1 MAAVVSVHSYRGG
14 TGKSNVSAN
23 LAALAALRG
32 KRVAVVD
39 TDVPSPGVHVL
50 FGLAEKQVTR
60 TLNDYLY
67 GQCEIADAAVL
78 VSPPEVRA
86 AGGTLYVVPASMNA
100 AEIGR
105 VLREGYDVSR
115 LNDGFSALLDDLNL
129 DLLVIDT
136 HPGLNEETLLS
147 IAISDAAVLLLRPD
161 EQDFLGT
168 AVTVEVARKLG
179 VPNLLLVLNKV
190 LATTDADALRRDVE
204 RAFRA
209 DVAAV
214 LPQSEEL
221 MRLGSRGLIGLTRPE
236 HAWSRQVA
244 TLANRLVDLAEES
257 P

>member
-1 MAAVVSVHSYRGG
+1 MPAVVSVHSYRGG
-14 TGKSNVSAN
+14 TGKSNLSAN
-23 LAALAALRG
+23 LAGLAASRG

-50 FGLAEKQVTR
+50 FGLTEKQITR
-60 TLNDYLY
+60 TLNDYLH
-67 GQCEIADAAVL
+67 GNCRIADAAVA
-78 VSPPEVRA
+78 VTPPEARA
-86 AGGTLYVVPASMNA
+86 AGGAVYVVPASLNA
-100 AEIGR
+100 AEIAR

-115 LNDGFSALLDDLNL
+115 LNDGFTELLDDLRL

-147 IAISDAAVLLLRPD
+147 IAVSDAAVLLLRPD

-190 LATTDADALRRDVE
+190 LPSTDAEALRRDVE

-209 DVAAV
+209 DVGAV
-214 LPQSEEL
+214 LPQCEEL
-221 MRLGSRGLIGLTRPE
+221 MKLGSRGLMGLRHPE
-236 HAWSRQVA
+236 HPWSRQVA
-244 TLANRLVDLAEES
+244 GLADRLVELATEE

>member
-1 MAAVVSVHSYRGG
+1 MSAVVSVHSYRGG

-50 FGLAEKQVTR
+50 FGLTDKQITR
-60 TLNDYLY
+60 TLNDYLH
-67 GQCEIADAAVL
+67 GQCRLADAAIDVT
-78 VSPPEVRA
+78 PATVRA
-86 AGGTLYVVPASMNA
+86 AGGILWVVPASLNA
-100 AEIGR
+100 AEIAR
-105 VLREGYDVSR
+105 ILREGYEVSK
-115 LNDGFSALLDDLNL
+115 LNDGFNELLDDLNL
-129 DLLVIDT
+129 DILVIDT

-147 IAISDAAVLLLRPD
+147 IAMSDVAVLLLRPD

-190 LATTDADALRRDVE
+190 LASTDPDALRHDVE

-209 DVAAV
+209 DVGAV
-214 LPQSEEL
+214 LPQNDEL
-221 MRLGSRGLIGLTRPE
+221 MRLGSRGLMGLTLP
-236 HAWSRQVA
+236 HHPWSKQVA
-244 TLANRLVDLAEES
+244 GLADRLVALTTEV